1 MLRKKFW
8 NKIIFLSILSGSS
21 SIVVFYSFIKL
32 LHPIPFTEKYE
43 FSIVYTISS
52 FAFIFSFYN
61 LFKSLY
67 RLVIFFKWL
76 REMDIEKEIPRA
88 ILSVKDDLRE
98 TAILLLNK
106 MKEQKDLVKEKTL
119 LEESKTTFLS
129 RISHEFLSPVAVIKG
144 YANLLIKREDDLK
157 KLDYIEKIL
166 KSTTHLETL
175 ISDLISSSKFSA
187 YTHTYN
193 FDHIDIQELLFDVYE
208 EFLPIAQE
216 KGLNFVLRLPEYPS
230 VVIADPQALKTA
242 VTNLVS
248 NAIKYTREGKIILEG
263 KKEGSSIKISVTD
276 TGPGISQEEIKLIF
290 KPYYQGKI
298 SRTKEVGMGLG
309 LSIVKDIIEA
319 HGSKIEVKSELGK
332 GSTFYFY
339 LKLV

>member
-1 MLRKKFW
+1 
-8 NKIIFLSILSGSS
+8 
-21 SIVVFYSFIKL
+21 
-32 LHPIPFTEKYE
+32 
-43 FSIVYTISS
+43 
-52 FAFIFSFYN
+52 
-61 LFKSLY
+61 
-67 RLVIFFKWL
+67 
-76 REMDIEKEIPRA
+76 
-88 ILSVKDDLRE
+88 
-98 TAILLLNK
+98 
-106 MKEQKDLVKEKTL
+106 MKEQKNLVKEKTL

-319 HGSKIEVKSELGK
+319 HGSKIEFKSELGK